1 MRAANFHSVMRRFL
15 FRTNP
20 IPVFLYHADSL
31 RIIAANDAAIAIY
44 GYTCRELRSMS
55 IRDLCPSAD
64 ESTPRFQTH
73 RAHDGREFS
82 VEVQVSTL
90 LRGRR
95 KLVLM
100 SAIDTSAWNKARLE
114 LVRSEEVNRSL
125 IENCPFGIVRANLAT
140 SHIEQA
146 NPVVLHVLVYS
157 QDELFSL
164 PLSEIYVEA
173 GDRERLLAEMR
184 TTGSVTD
191 FETHFRRKNG
201 EVVCVSYSG
210 QLGTDVETGQQ
221 FTIGYLVD
229 MTHHHELEEQL
240 NHSQRMDAV
249 GRLAGG
255 VAHDFNNIMQSISLS
270 CELALQNQLA
280 PALEAK
286 LLDIMQQAGRAAD
299 ITRQPLAFSRKQVLQ
314 PRALNINHCVRDALS
329 MISRVVGVDVR
340 VDLQLQENLS
350 RVFIDPDQLAI
361 VLMHLASNARDAMPN
376 GGQLRIATGASPE
389 ISLGRLFPE
398 PCVVLTVTDNGVGM
412 DQHTLD
418 RIFEPFFSTRETALA
433 SGLGLSTV
441 HGIIAQSKGRIE
453 CESQP
458 GQGAT
463 FRIYLPIAQTDSTNT
478 SVANANT
485 ETYRLLLAEDDP
497 TVNEALTNALIN
509 AGFRVDSVRT
519 GEQAIALFEQEPYD
533 LLITDIVMPKIDGV
547 ELTRRL
553 RQHHPSLPV
562 VLISGYNEA
571 TSLLSHLDQ
580 SHLVY
585 LQKPFPCSQLVT
597 TIRRLL
603 SFPR

>member
-1 MRAANFHSVMRRFL
+1 MGTAHIHSAKRNGR
-15 FRTNP
+15 P
-20 IPVFLYHADSL
+20 
-31 RIIAANDAAIAIY
+31 
-44 GYTCRELRSMS
+44 
-55 IRDLCPSAD
+55 DL
-64 ESTPRFQTH
+64 
-73 RAHDGREFS
+73 G
-82 VEVQVSTL
+82 
-90 LRGRR
+90 
-95 KLVLM
+95 
-100 SAIDTSAWNKARLE
+100 
-114 LVRSEEVNRSL
+114 RSEELSCFLV
-125 IENCPFGIVRANLAT
+125 ENCPFGIVRANLVT
-140 SHIEQA
+140 NLIEQA
-146 NPVVLHVLVYS
+146 NPVVLDVLGFS

-164 PLSEIYVEA
+164 PIAELYVDTA
-173 GDRERLLAEMR
+173 DRERLLAEMR
-184 TTGSVTD
+184 ATGSATE
-191 FETHFRRKNG
+191 FETSFRKKNG

-210 QLGTDVETGQQ
+210 QLGTDAETGQP
-221 FTIGYLVD
+221 FTQGYLVD
-229 MTHHHELEEQL
+229 ITHHRELEEQL
-240 NHSQRMDAV
+240 NHSRRMDAV

-270 CELALQNQLA
+270 CELALQSQLA

-299 ITRQPLAFSRKQVLQ
+299 ITRQLLAFSRKQVLQ

-329 MISRVVGVDVR
+329 MISRIVSVDISVE
-340 VDLQLQENLS
+340 LQLQQNLAH
-350 RVFIDPDQLAI
+350 VFIDPDQLAI

-376 GGQLRIATGASPE
+376 GGQLRIATTAAPE
-389 ISLGRLFPE
+389 VSSHRTFPE
-398 PCVVLTVTDNGVGM
+398 PCVVPTVTDNGVGM

-418 RIFEPFFSTRETALA
+418 RIFEPFFSTHETALA

-441 HGIIAQSKGRIE
+441 HGIIAQSKGCIE

-463 FRIYLPIAQTDSTNT
+463 FRIYLPIAQTDSADTG
-478 SVANANT
+478 VANANT
-485 ETYRLLLAEDDP
+485 ETHRLLLAEDDP

-603 SFPR
+603 SFP